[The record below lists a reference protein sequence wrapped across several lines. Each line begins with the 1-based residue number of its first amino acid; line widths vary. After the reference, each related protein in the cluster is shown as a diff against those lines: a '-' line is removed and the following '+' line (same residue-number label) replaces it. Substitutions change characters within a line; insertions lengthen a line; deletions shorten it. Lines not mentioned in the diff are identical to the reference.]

1 MKHRRRV
8 DILADVL
15 TVAGKGARKTRIMR
29 EANLSY
35 DLLKKYLGQAVNSAL
50 LQSNNYGFKTTE
62 KGQKF
67 LEQYKQLYEEYSKVG
82 SNYRSVM
89 QKWEVLERASQNSP
103 EKDYEKDVK
112 RSSRMKTS
120 AQDGSKCPS

>member
-1 MKHRRRV
+1 M

-15 TVAGKGARKTRIMR
+15 AAAGNGARKTRIMH

-35 DLLKKYLGQAVNSAL
+35 ELLKKYLGEAVSNAL
-50 LQSNNYGFKTTE
+50 LQSNSFGFELTE

-82 SNYRSVM
+82 SSFKSIM
-89 QKWEVLERASQNSP
+89 SKWEALEQTYQNCS
-103 EKDYEKDVK
+103 EKDRKKDVGEE
-112 RSSRMKTS
+112 R
-120 AQDGSKCPS
+120 GILE

>member
-1 MKHRRRV
+1 M

-15 TVAGKGARKTRIMR
+15 GAAGNGARKTRIMQ

-35 DLLKKYLGQAVNSAL
+35 ELLKKYLGEAVSNAL
-50 LQSNNYGFKTTE
+50 VQSNSFGFELTE

-82 SNYRSVM
+82 SSLKSIM
-89 QKWEVLERASQNSP
+89 SKWEALERTYQNCS
-103 EKDYEKDVK
+103 EKDRKKD
-112 RSSRMKTS
+112 
-120 AQDGSKCPS
+120 DGEERGILE